1 MTDRML
7 SRLPGEPGDEDRF
20 EIDPRFE
27 RGIDA
32 ARQSLREGRGVK
44 LEDIDAEK

>member
-1 MTDRML
+1 MISSIDDE
-7 SRLPGEPGDEDRF
+7 PGEEDRS
-20 EIDPRFE
+20 EADPRFE

-32 ARQSLREGRGVK
+32 ARQSLREGGVK